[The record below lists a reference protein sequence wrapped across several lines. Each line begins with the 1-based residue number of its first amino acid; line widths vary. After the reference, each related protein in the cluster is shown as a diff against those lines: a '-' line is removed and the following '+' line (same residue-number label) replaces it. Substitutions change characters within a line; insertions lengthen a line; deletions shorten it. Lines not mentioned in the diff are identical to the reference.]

1 MPTFLKI
8 YDPLLNMS
16 SNDIL
21 KIFSTEFDKLENLVN
36 LIKFD
41 NDLTVN
47 QIVQVYYQITNISSM
62 IVVIKQQLK
71 QSTEKILRTEKFI
84 NENFN
89 SIIHPK
95 IMDHIEN
102 SISNITTDLQS
113 LNSGQKSK
121 ETIENE
127 AKLYEK
133 LREIM
138 STKEFVKQ
146 YDSGLSND

>member
-1 MPTFLKI
+1 
-8 YDPLLNMS
+8 MS
-16 SNDIL
+16 SNDLIEL
-21 KIFSTEFDKLENLVN
+21 FDTEFIKLENLVN
-36 LIKFD
+36 EIILE
-41 NDLTVN
+41 NELPVN
-47 QIVQVYYQITNISSM
+47 QIVSIYYQITNVTSM
-62 IVVIKQQLK
+62 IEVMKQQIDN
-71 QSTEKILRTEKFI
+71 SDSSFHEKISNAENFI
-84 NENFN
+84 SKKFN

-95 IMDHIEN
+95 IMANIAN
-102 SISNITTDLQS
+102 SISTITENLQS
-113 LNSGQKSK
+113 LNSEQKSK

>member
-1 MPTFLKI
+1 
-8 YDPLLNMS
+8 MS
-16 SNDIL
+16 SNDLIEL
-21 KIFSTEFDKLENLVN
+21 FDTEVIKLENLANEIN
-36 LIKFD
+36 LE
-41 NDLTVN
+41 NELPVN
-47 QIVQVYYQITNISSM
+47 QIVSIYYQITNVKSM
-62 IVVIKQQLK
+62 IEVMKQQIGN
-71 QSTEKILRTEKFI
+71 SDSSFHEKISNTENFI
-84 NENFN
+84 SKKFN

-95 IMDHIEN
+95 IMANIAN
-102 SISNITTDLQS
+102 SISTITENLQS
-113 LNSGQKSK
+113 LNSEQKSK

>member
-1 MPTFLKI
+1 
-8 YDPLLNMS
+8 MS
-16 SNDIL
+16 SDDIL
-21 KIFSTEFDKLENLVN
+21 EIFSTEFDKLENLVN

-62 IVVIKQQLK
+62 IQQIDN
-71 QSTEKILRTEKFI
+71 SDSSFREKISNAENFI
-84 NENFN
+84 SKKFN

-95 IMDHIEN
+95 IMVNITN
-102 SISNITTDLQS
+102 SISTITENLQS
-113 LNSGQKSK
+113 LNSEQKSK

>member
-1 MPTFLKI
+1 
-8 YDPLLNMS
+8 MS
-16 SNDIL
+16 SNDL
-21 KIFSTEFDKLENLVN
+21 MELFDTEFIKLENLVN
-36 LIKFD
+36 EINLE
-41 NDLTVN
+41 NELPVN
-47 QIVQVYYQITNISSM
+47 QIVSIYYQITNVASM
-62 IVVIKQQLK
+62 IEVMKQQIDN
-71 QSTEKILRTEKFI
+71 SDSSFHEKISNTETFI
-84 NENFN
+84 SKKFN

-95 IMDHIEN
+95 IMTNITN
-102 SISNITTDLQS
+102 SISEITKNLQS
-113 LNSGQKSK
+113 LNSEQKSK

>member
-1 MPTFLKI
+1 
-8 YDPLLNMS
+8 MS
-16 SNDIL
+16 SDDIL
-21 KIFSTEFDKLENLVN
+21 EIFSIEFDKLENLVN

-62 IVVIKQQLK
+62 IVAIKQQLK

-95 IMDHIEN
+95 IMEHIEN